1 MTENYRK
8 VTKKAHARNRNVRR
22 QARKKVENRLTAKYG
37 SRAKAK
43 EVMKGKDVHKTN
55 RGLELIGHS
64 DHGKKH
70 GRGNRGKPRVYRN
83 K

>member
-1 MTENYRK
+1 MTENYKK

-22 QARKKVENRLTAKYG
+22 NARKQVEDRLTTKYG

-43 EVMKGKDVHKTN
+43 EFMKGKDVHKTG
-55 RGLELIGHS
+55 RGLELVPHKE
-64 DHGKKH
+64 HGAKH
-70 GRGNRGKPRVYRN
+70 GRGNKGRPRAYRN